1 MPGTLAIDLG
11 STTTVV
17 AWQDGTASPPRL
29 LALAPYALD
38 DPAVV
43 PSLIWLTGPEGAAGA
58 LVGRQVLDAGLAD
71 GEGPGLLRDF
81 KRRIGAS
88 PKPPSGGRSTGAPAR
103 AGGSQAEDT
112 EGSEGPE
119 GSEAAAQQPWLT
131 PEAAGALFLRRLW
144 RALPPG
150 VEPDRLVLTAPIE
163 AYRSYRLWLREV
175 CGSFA
180 VPELALVDEPT
191 AAAIGAG
198 LPPGSRVLVVDF
210 GGGTLDL
217 SLVQLEGGE
226 GRASPIAQ
234 LLRFAG
240 RDLEASG
247 QALRCARVLGKAG
260 LRLGGRDLDRWIAA
274 ELVPDTR
281 PDGELLRTAEAL
293 KCQLSNVEEA
303 VRLWSPAGLP
313 ARELRLS
320 RRRFEALLEER
331 GLHAQLDTLLE
342 AVWAGARRE
351 GLARGAA
358 IDAVLPVGGSSRIP
372 LIRRWL
378 QERCPGVPL
387 RGERPVEAVA
397 LGALA
402 LTPGVRLRDVL
413 SRGVSLRCWDRRS
426 GSHRWHPLFVA
437 GQGWPT
443 TDPLEIVLACSLEG
457 QEAIELVLGEPL
469 GEARTEVVFRNGV
482 PQLRRRPAGEAA
494 VAPWRQAPAPLPLQP
509 PGQAGQDRL
518 RLCFSIDAEARLC
531 LEGEDLVSQAR
542 LEPRCLGPVC

>member
-1 MPGTLAIDLG
+1 MPC
-11 STTTVV
+11 
-17 AWQDGTASPPRL
+17 
-29 LALAPYALD
+29 
-38 DPAVV
+38 
-43 PSLIWLTGPEGAAGA
+43 LIWLSGPEGSAGA
-58 LVGRQVLDAGLAD
+58 LVGRQVLEAGLAD

-88 PKPPSGGRSTGAPAR
+88 PEPPSGGRSPGAPDG
-103 AGGSQAEDT
+103 AGGSHAGDS

-119 GSEAAAQQPWLT
+119 GSEAAAHQPWLT
-131 PEAAGALFLRRLW
+131 PEAAGALLLARLW

-150 VEPDRLVLTAPIE
+150 VEPDRLVLTAPID
-163 AYRSYRLWLREV
+163 SYRGYRQWLLKV

-226 GRASPIAQ
+226 GRAAPIAQ
-234 LLRFAG
+234 LLRVAG

-260 LRLGGRDLDRWIAA
+260 LRLGGRDIDRWIAA
-274 ELVPDTR
+274 EIAPDAG

-293 KCQLSNVEEA
+293 KCLLSEAEEA

-313 ARELRLS
+313 VRELRLS

-331 GLHAQLDTLLE
+331 GLLEQLDTLLE
-342 AVWAGARRE
+342 EVWAGARRE

-378 QERCPGVPL
+378 EERCPGVPL

-402 LTPGVRLRDVL
+402 LTPGVRLLDVL

-426 GSHRWHPLFVA
+426 GTHRWHPLFVA
-437 GQGWPT
+437 GQGWPST
-443 TDPLEIVLACSLEG
+443 APLELVLACSCDG

-469 GEARTEVVFRNGV
+469 GEARSEVVFRHGV
-482 PQLRRRPAGEAA
+482 PQLLRRPAGEAA
-494 VAPWRQAPAPLPLQP
+494 VAPWRQLPAPLPLQP

-518 RLCFSIDAEARLC
+518 RLRFGIDAEARLR
-531 LEGEDLVSQAR
+531 LEGEDLLSGVP
-542 LEPRCLGPVC
+542 LEPRCLGPVR

>member
-11 STTTVV
+11 SSTTVV

-43 PSLIWLTGPEGAAGA
+43 PSLIWLAVPDGAAGA

-71 GEGPGLLRDF
+71 RPGPGLLRDF
-81 KRRIGAS
+81 KRHIGAPPDPS
-88 PKPPSGGRSTGAPAR
+88 SAGLPSGAPDR
-103 AGGSQAEDT
+103 AGVSQPHGSV
-112 EGSEGPE
+112 GPE
-119 GSEAAAQQPWLT
+119 AAGQPWLT
-131 PEAAGALFLRRLW
+131 PEAAGALLLQRLW
-144 RALPPG
+144 QALPPG

-163 AYRSYRLWLREV
+163 AYRGYRQWLREV
-175 CGSFA
+175 SGSFA

-226 GRASPIAQ
+226 GRAAPIAQ

-240 RDLEASG
+240 RDLNASG

-260 LRLGGRDLDRWIAA
+260 LRLGGRDIDRWIAA
-274 ELVPDTR
+274 ELVPDTG

-293 KCQLSNVEEA
+293 KCRLSEAEEA
-303 VRLWSPAGLP
+303 VRFWSPAGLP
-313 ARELRLS
+313 ARELRFS
-320 RRRFEALLEER
+320 RRRFEDLLEER
-331 GLHAQLDTLLE
+331 GLLAQLDTLLV
-342 AVWAGARRE
+342 AVWAGARLE
-351 GLARGAA
+351 GLAQTA

-387 RGERPVEAVA
+387 RGERPIEAVA

-402 LTPGVRLRDVL
+402 LTPGVKLRDVL
-413 SRGVSLRCWDRRS
+413 GRGVSLRCWDRRS
-426 GSHRWHPLFVA
+426 GTHRWHPLFVA
-437 GQGWPT
+437 GQGWPST
-443 TDPLEIVLACSLEG
+443 APLELVLACSRDG
-457 QEAIELVLGEPL
+457 QKSIDLVLGEPL
-469 GEARTEVVFRNGV
+469 GEARSEVVFRDGV
-482 PQLRRRPAGEAA
+482 PQLLRRPAGEAA
-494 VAPWRQAPAPLPLQP
+494 VAPWRQGPDPLPLQP
-509 PGQAGQDRL
+509 PGQNGQDRL
-518 RLCFSIDAEARLC
+518 RLRFWIDDEARLR
-531 LEGEDLVSQAR
+531 LEGEDLMTGAF
-542 LEPRCLGPVC
+542 LEPRCLGPVR

>member
-11 STTTVV
+11 SSTTVV

-43 PSLIWLTGPEGAAGA
+43 PSLIWLAVPDGAAGA

-71 GEGPGLLRDF
+71 RPGPGLLRDF
-81 KRRIGAS
+81 KRHIGA
-88 PKPPSGGRSTGAPAR
+88 PADPPSGGLSPGAPAR
-103 AGGSQAEDT
+103 TGGSQAADS

-119 GSEAAAQQPWLT
+119 GSGAAAGQPWLT
-131 PEAAGALFLRRLW
+131 PEAAGALLLQRLW

-150 VEPDRLVLTAPIE
+150 VAPERLVLTAPIE
-163 AYRSYRLWLREV
+163 AYRGYRQWLREV
-175 CGSFA
+175 SGSFA

-226 GRASPIAQ
+226 GRAAPIAQ

-240 RDLEASG
+240 RDLDSSG

-260 LRLGGRDLDRWIAA
+260 LRLGGRDIDRWIAA
-274 ELVPDTR
+274 ELVPDTG

-293 KCQLSNVEEA
+293 KCRLSEAEEA
-303 VRLWSPAGLP
+303 VRFWSPAGLP
-313 ARELRLS
+313 ARELRFS
-320 RRRFEALLEER
+320 RRRFEKLLEER
-331 GLHAQLDTLLE
+331 GLLAQLDTLLE
-342 AVWAGARRE
+342 AVWAGARQE
-351 GLARGAA
+351 GLAQTA

-387 RGERPVEAVA
+387 RGERPIEAVA

-402 LTPGVRLRDVL
+402 LTPGVKLRDVL
-413 SRGVSLRCWDRRS
+413 GRGVSLRCWDRRS
-426 GSHRWHPLFVA
+426 STHRWHPLFVA
-437 GQGWPT
+437 GQGWPST
-443 TDPLEIVLACSLEG
+443 APLELVLACSRDG
-457 QEAIELVLGEPL
+457 QKAIDLVLGEPL
-469 GEARTEVVFRNGV
+469 GEARSEVVFRDGV
-482 PQLRRRPAGEAA
+482 PQLRRRPAGDAA
-494 VAPWRQAPAPLPLQP
+494 VAPWRQGPDPLPLQP
-509 PGQAGQDRL
+509 PGENGQDRL
-518 RLCFSIDAEARLC
+518 RLRFWIDDEARLR
-531 LEGEDLVSQAR
+531 LEGEDLMSGVS
-542 LEPRCLGPVC
+542 LEPRCLGPVR